1 MRHHALASGIPDM
14 RIGFVLQTYRSL
26 SQVGRLVDT
35 LNKGSP
41 DNLIVITHSGS
52 RDGLAELTRQHR
64 ISHILPAVAGRGQFG
79 LVDSY
84 LSALRWLRRQSLS
97 YDWIVL
103 LSGQDY
109 PIRPLAEF
117 RQVLER
123 SPHDGY
129 FYHFDPLDD
138 GGAGGPIAWS
148 REQCIDRY
156 FFRYACLK
164 DDLSATQRALLR
176 IPRQALALT
185 HRYRLN
191 TSFGLRVGR
200 RAETPFTSDFRLYGG
215 NYWHTIRREC
225 GEALLDFVDENP
237 NVVDYFRHVVLPDES
252 FIQSVLLNAKKF
264 RISASDLRYFDFS
277 NSHLGHSK
285 TLGPTD
291 LESAFASKC
300 YFGRKFDATA
310 HPAILDILDARVLG
324 YSH

>member
-1 MRHHALASGIPDM
+1 M

-26 SQVGRLVDT
+26 DQVGRLVDT
-35 LNKGSP
+35 LNKGCP
-41 DNLIVITHSGS
+41 DSLIVITHSGP
-52 RDGLAELTRQHR
+52 RDGLAELTRKHR
-64 ISHILPAVAGRGQFG
+64 ISHVLPAVSGRGQFG

-109 PIRPLAEF
+109 PIRPLTEF
-117 RQVLER
+117 TQVLER
-123 SPHDGY
+123 SQHDGY
-129 FYHFDPLDD
+129 FYHFDPLD
-138 GGAGGPIAWS
+138 GGTGSGPLSWS
-148 REQCIDRY
+148 REEAIDRY

-185 HRYRLN
+185 HQYRLN
-191 TSFGLRVGR
+191 TSFGLRLGR
-200 RAETPFTSDFRLYGG
+200 RAATPFSPDFRLYGG

-225 GEALLDFVDENP
+225 AEAVLDFVDENP
-237 NVVDYFRHVVLPDES
+237 NVVDHFRHVVLPDES
-252 FIQSVLLNAKKF
+252 FIQTVLLNAKQF
-264 RISASDLRYFDFS
+264 RISSSDLRYFDFS

-285 TLGPTD
+285 ILGPAD
-291 LESAFASKC
+291 LESVFASKC
-300 YFGRKFDATA
+300 YFGRKFDAVS
-310 HPAILDILDARVLG
+310 HPTILDILDEKVLG

>member
-1 MRHHALASGIPDM
+1 M

-35 LNKGSP
+35 LNKGCP
-41 DNLIVITHSGS
+41 DSLIVITHSGS
-52 RDGLAELTRQHR
+52 RDGLAELTRNHR
-64 ISHILPAVAGRGQFG
+64 ISHVLPAVAGRGQFG

-117 RQVLER
+117 SETLER
-123 SPHDGY
+123 SQDDGY
-129 FYHFDPLDD
+129 FYHFEPLDV
-138 GGAGGPIAWS
+138 GGASDGPIAWS
-148 REQCIDRY
+148 RAEAIDRY
-156 FFRYACLK
+156 FFRYACVK
-164 DDLSATQRALLR
+164 DDLSTAQRALLR

-185 HRYRLN
+185 HKYRLN

-200 RAETPFTSDFRLYGG
+200 RAGATPFSPDFRLYGG

-225 GEALLDFVDENP
+225 AEAVLDFVDENP
-237 NVVDYFRHVVLPDES
+237 NVVDHFRHVVLPDES
-252 FIQSVLLNAKKF
+252 FIPTVLLNAKKF

-285 TLGPTD
+285 ILGPAD
-291 LESAFASKC
+291 LEPVFASKC

-310 HPAILDILDARVLG
+310 HPTILDILDAKVLG
-324 YSH
+324 YAH